1 MLGICGDNGLFL
13 GYRNG
18 SEYNARLVLTEAT
31 HPGTGDHIRSWG
43 NWNCNGW
50 TVHNATFSGNH
61 VNSYINTLTRTATQ
75 TFCIEAEEAQV
86 RVIFDNIQINNGKA
100 ILNIPNKYVGVNDGY
115 TIASIVKKGKSDVW
129 ISEEQESRF
138 ILEADNDIKVN
149 VEIIIKLSDSVKS
162 LKEEITN
169 DRS

>member
-1 MLGICGDNGLFL
+1 M
-13 GYRNG
+13 
-18 SEYNARLVLTEAT
+18 LTEEA
-31 HPGTGDHIRSWG
+31 HPGTGDNIKSWG
-43 NWNCNGW
+43 NWNLSGYTIHNG
-50 TVHNATFSGNH
+50 TFSGSF
-61 VNSYINTLTRTATQ
+61 VNTYANTLTRTATQ
-75 TFCIEAEEAQV
+75 TFCIEAEESQV
-86 RVIFDNIQINNGKA
+86 RVLFEDIQINNGKA